1 MTPTQRRFSRSALVN
16 RLAIEHPRAFFFMM
30 FDFSGEEYPQNGS
43 RSGIAMEGDE
53 SAAVEATEGTP
64 LDELK
69 AEESS
74 LWSLLRLLLSGK
86 TLPHLVLV
94 VGLSLMLQLMA
105 VQGSE
110 SMSALGFISLSGGYL
125 LTGMLSGSGRI
136 QGWIQLPDA
145 AESMEQSRIK
155 RLVFSFRICIF
166 PLIMAVVVLFALLAL
181 VGEQGAL
188 GDLTGLL
195 PVLLSSCFVIWAI
208 VQGRG
213 FGRWLASLAASKL
226 PDSEDRVEGG
236 LRRHTI
242 SSYVLLMALSG
253 GLIAGFEWMAGGSL
267 APAQFFLDHALFF
280 VALTAVFV
288 LAWRR
293 SFPARLQASSRSDFH
308 SFSNRWMLLSQ
319 LLIAWHLLTV
329 WRHWTITPS
338 DGLLMLEEFLLMMF
352 TVLMAIWGLTS
363 RSYRSTMKLVNSNNA
378 LPVGLAFGYAYA
390 GSVAMLT
397 TVLDDVRN
405 VMMAGHIVVVLTFL
419 WMQPRVLAAT
429 MGGVKATERIQQVVE
444 EAVPIVEAQALPE
457 GEPDEALDSAT
468 VSQTEDASDDSKDDT
483 TPQSIGEG
491 VSWTDPDVLASD
503 VSWDD
508 DEIEL
513 LD

>member
-16 RLAIEHPRAFFFMM
+16 RLAIEHARAFFFMM

-64 LDELK
+64 LDKLK

-86 TLPHLVLV
+86 TLPHLVLI
-94 VGLSLMLQLMA
+94 VGLSMMLQLMA
-105 VQGSE
+105 VQGNE

-145 AESMEQSRIK
+145 AESSDQGRIK
-155 RLVFSFRICIF
+155 RTVFSFRICIF
-166 PLIMAVVVLFALLAL
+166 PLIMSAVVLLALLAL

-195 PVLLSSCFVIWAI
+195 PVLLSSCFVVWAI

-242 SSYVLLMALSG
+242 SSYVLLMALAG

-267 APAQFFLDHALFF
+267 APRQFFLDHALFF
-280 VALTAVFV
+280 IALTAVFV

-319 LLIAWHLLTV
+319 LLIAWHLITV
-329 WRHWTITPS
+329 WRHWAITPS
-338 DGLLMLEEFLLMMF
+338 NGLLMMEEFLLMMF

-405 VMMAGHIVVVLTFL
+405 VMMAGHVVVVLTFL

-457 GEPDEALDSAT
+457 EEPDEALDSAT
-468 VSQTEDASDDSKDDT
+468 VSKTEDAGDAPKDDT
-483 TPQSIGEG
+483 PPQSIGEG
-491 VSWTDPDVLASD
+491 VSWTDPDVLAND

>member
-1 MTPTQRRFSRSALVN
+1 
-16 RLAIEHPRAFFFMM
+16 
-30 FDFSGEEYPQNGS
+30 
-43 RSGIAMEGDE
+43 MEGDE

-64 LDELK
+64 LDKLK

-86 TLPHLVLV
+86 TLPHLVLI
-94 VGLSLMLQLMA
+94 VGLSMMLQLMA
-105 VQGSE
+105 VQGNE

-145 AESMEQSRIK
+145 AESSDQGRIK
-155 RLVFSFRICIF
+155 RTVFSFRICIF
-166 PLIMAVVVLFALLAL
+166 PLIMSAVVLLALLAL

-195 PVLLSSCFVIWAI
+195 PVLLSSCFVVWAI

-242 SSYVLLMALSG
+242 SSYVLLMALAG

-267 APAQFFLDHALFF
+267 APRQFFLDHALFF
-280 VALTAVFV
+280 IALTAVFV

-319 LLIAWHLLTV
+319 LLIAWHLITV
-329 WRHWTITPS
+329 WRHWAITPS
-338 DGLLMLEEFLLMMF
+338 NGLLMMEEFLLMMF

-405 VMMAGHIVVVLTFL
+405 VMMAGHVVVVLTFL

-457 GEPDEALDSAT
+457 EEPDEALDSAT
-468 VSQTEDASDDSKDDT
+468 VSKTEDAGDAPKDDT
-483 TPQSIGEG
+483 PPQSIGEG
-491 VSWTDPDVLASD
+491 VSWTDPDVLAND

>member
-1 MTPTQRRFSRSALVN
+1 
-16 RLAIEHPRAFFFMM
+16 M
-30 FDFSGEEYPQNGS
+30 FDFSDEEYPQNGS

-53 SAAVEATEGTP
+53 SAPVKATEGTP

-74 LWSLLRLLLSGK
+74 LWGLLRLLLSGK
-86 TLPHLVLV
+86 TLPHLVLI
-94 VGLSLMLQLMA
+94 VGLSLLLQMMA
-105 VQGSE
+105 VAGSE

-145 AESMEQSRIK
+145 ADSPDQGRIK
-155 RLVFSFRICIF
+155 RTVFSFRICIF
-166 PLIMAVVVLFALLAL
+166 PLTMSVVVLLALLAL

-195 PVLLSSCFVIWAI
+195 PVLLSSCFVVWAI

-226 PDSEDRVEGG
+226 PEAEDRVEGG

-242 SSYVLLMALSG
+242 SSYVLLMALAG

-267 APAQFFLDHALFF
+267 VPAEFFLDHAIFF
-280 VALTAVFV
+280 VALTGVFV

-293 SFPARLQASSRSDFH
+293 SYPGRLQASSRSDFH

-329 WRHWTITPS
+329 WRHWVIAPS
-338 DGLLMLEEFLLMMF
+338 NSLLMLEEFLLMMF

-378 LPVGLAFGYAYA
+378 LPIGLAFGYAYA

-397 TVLDDVRN
+397 TVLNDVRT
-405 VMMAGHIVVVLTFL
+405 VMMAGHLVVVLTFL
-419 WMQPRVLAAT
+419 WMQPRVLEAT

-444 EAVPIVEAQALPE
+444 EAMPAVEGQDLPDGDAAETSDSETVAQAV
-457 GEPDEALDSAT
+457 DT
-468 VSQTEDASDDSKDDT
+468 DDVSKDDA
-483 TPQSIGEG
+483 TPPSIGEG
-491 VSWTDPDVLASD
+491 VTWSEPEVLAND

>member
-1 MTPTQRRFSRSALVN
+1 
-16 RLAIEHPRAFFFMM
+16 M

-43 RSGIAMEGDE
+43 RSGIAMEGEE

-86 TLPHLVLV
+86 TLPHLVLI
-94 VGLSLMLQLMA
+94 VGLSMMLQLMA

-125 LTGMLSGSGRI
+125 LTGMLSGIGRI
-136 QGWIQLPDA
+136 QRWIQLPDA
-145 AESMEQSRIK
+145 AEPTEQSRIK

-166 PLIMAVVVLFALLAL
+166 PLIMAGVVLLALLAL

-195 PVLLSSCFVIWAI
+195 PMLLSSCFVVWAI

-226 PDSEDRVEGG
+226 PGPEDRVEGG

-242 SSYVLLMALSG
+242 SSYVLLVALSG
-253 GLIAGFEWMAGGSL
+253 GLIAGFEWMAGTSL
-267 APAQFFLDHALFF
+267 SPAQFFLDHALFF
-280 VALTAVFV
+280 VALTAVFL

-293 SFPARLQASSRSDFH
+293 SFSARLQASSRSDFH

-338 DGLLMLEEFLLMMF
+338 NGLLMFEEFLLMMF

-397 TVLDDVRN
+397 TVLNDVRN

-429 MGGVKATERIQQVVE
+429 MGGVKANERIQQVVE
-444 EAVPIVEAQALPE
+444 EAVSVAE
-457 GEPDEALDSAT
+457 GQELAEEEPDEVLESAA
-468 VSQTEDASDDSKDDT
+468 VDLAVDAGDVSKDDA
-483 TPQSIGEG
+483 TPPSIGEG
-491 VSWTDPDVLASD
+491 VSWTEPEVLASD

>member
-1 MTPTQRRFSRSALVN
+1 
-16 RLAIEHPRAFFFMM
+16 
-30 FDFSGEEYPQNGS
+30 
-43 RSGIAMEGDE
+43 
-53 SAAVEATEGTP
+53 
-64 LDELK
+64 
-69 AEESS
+69 
-74 LWSLLRLLLSGK
+74 
-86 TLPHLVLV
+86 
-94 VGLSLMLQLMA
+94 
-105 VQGSE
+105 
-110 SMSALGFISLSGGYL
+110 
-125 LTGMLSGSGRI
+125 
-136 QGWIQLPDA
+136 
-145 AESMEQSRIK
+145 
-155 RLVFSFRICIF
+155 
-166 PLIMAVVVLFALLAL
+166 
-181 VGEQGAL
+181 
-188 GDLTGLL
+188 
-195 PVLLSSCFVIWAI
+195 
-208 VQGRG
+208 
-213 FGRWLASLAASKL
+213 
-226 PDSEDRVEGG
+226 
-236 LRRHTI
+236 
-242 SSYVLLMALSG
+242 
-253 GLIAGFEWMAGGSL
+253 
-267 APAQFFLDHALFF
+267 
-280 VALTAVFV
+280 
-288 LAWRR
+288 
-293 SFPARLQASSRSDFH
+293 
-308 SFSNRWMLLSQ
+308 MLLSQ
-319 LLIAWHLLTV
+319 LLIAWHLITV
-329 WRHWTITPS
+329 WRHWAITPS
-338 DGLLMLEEFLLMMF
+338 NGLLMLEEFLLMMF

-468 VSQTEDASDDSKDDT
+468 VSQTEDASVDSKDDT

>member
-1 MTPTQRRFSRSALVN
+1 
-16 RLAIEHPRAFFFMM
+16 
-30 FDFSGEEYPQNGS
+30 
-43 RSGIAMEGDE
+43 MEGDE

-64 LDELK
+64 LDKLK

-86 TLPHLVLV
+86 TLPHLVLI
-94 VGLSLMLQLMA
+94 VGLSMMLQLMA
-105 VQGSE
+105 VQGNE

-145 AESMEQSRIK
+145 AESSDQGRIK
-155 RLVFSFRICIF
+155 RTVFSFRICIF
-166 PLIMAVVVLFALLAL
+166 PLIMSAVVLLALLAL

-195 PVLLSSCFVIWAI
+195 PVLLSSCFVVWAI

-242 SSYVLLMALSG
+242 SSYVLLMALAG

-267 APAQFFLDHALFF
+267 APRQFFLDHALFF
-280 VALTAVFV
+280 IALTAVFV

-293 SFPARLQASSRSDFH
+293 SFPGRLQASSRSDFH

-319 LLIAWHLLTV
+319 LLIAWHLITV
-329 WRHWTITPS
+329 WRHWAITPS
-338 DGLLMLEEFLLMMF
+338 NGLLMMEEFLLMMF

-397 TVLDDVRN
+397 AVLDDVRN

-429 MGGVKATERIQQVVE
+429 MGGVKVTERIQQVVE

-457 GEPDEALDSAT
+457 EEPDEALDSAT
-468 VSQTEDASDDSKDDT
+468 VSKTEDAGDAPKDDT
-483 TPQSIGEG
+483 PPQSIGEG
-491 VSWTDPDVLASD
+491 VSWTDPDVLAND

>member
-1 MTPTQRRFSRSALVN
+1 
-16 RLAIEHPRAFFFMM
+16 M

-43 RSGIAMEGDE
+43 RSGIAMEGGE
-53 SAAVEATEGTP
+53 SAPVEATEGTP

-86 TLPHLVLV
+86 TLPHLVLI
-94 VGLSLMLQLMA
+94 VGLSLLLQMMA
-105 VQGSE
+105 VAGSE

-145 AESMEQSRIK
+145 ADSPDQGQIK
-155 RLVFSFRICIF
+155 RIVFSFRICIF
-166 PLIMAVVVLFALLAL
+166 PLTMSVVVLLALLAL

-195 PVLLSSCFVIWAI
+195 PVLLSSCFVVWAI

-226 PDSEDRVEGG
+226 PEAGDRVEGG
-236 LRRHTI
+236 LRRHTAF
-242 SSYVLLMALSG
+242 SYLLLMGLAG
-253 GLIAGFEWMAGGSL
+253 GLIAGFQWMAGGSL

-293 SFPARLQASSRSDFH
+293 SYPGRLHASSRSDFH

-329 WRHWTITPS
+329 WRHWVIAPS
-338 DGLLMLEEFLLMMF
+338 NSLLMLEEFLLMMF

-378 LPVGLAFGYAYA
+378 LPIGLAFGYAYA

-397 TVLDDVRN
+397 TVLTDVRN
-405 VMMAGHIVVVLTFL
+405 VMMAGHLVVVLTFL
-419 WMQPRVLAAT
+419 WMQPRVLEAT

-444 EAVPIVEAQALPE
+444 DAMPAVEGQDIPDGDAAETPDSETMAQA
-457 GEPDEALDSAT
+457 
-468 VSQTEDASDDSKDDT
+468 VDADDVSKDDA
-483 TPQSIGEG
+483 TPPSIGEG
-491 VSWTDPDVLASD
+491 VSWSEPEVLAND

>member
-1 MTPTQRRFSRSALVN
+1 
-16 RLAIEHPRAFFFMM
+16 
-30 FDFSGEEYPQNGS
+30 
-43 RSGIAMEGDE
+43 MEGDE

-86 TLPHLVLV
+86 TLPHLVLI
-94 VGLSLMLQLMA
+94 VGLSLLLQMMA
-105 VQGSE
+105 VAGSE

-125 LTGMLSGSGRI
+125 LTGLLSGSGRI
-136 QGWIQLPDA
+136 QRWIQLPEA
-145 AESMEQSRIK
+145 AESPEHGRLK
-155 RLVFSFRICIF
+155 RLVFSFRICLF
-166 PLIMAVVVLFALLAL
+166 PLIMAAVVLVALLAL

-195 PVLLSSCFVIWAI
+195 PMVLSSCFVVWAI

-226 PDSEDRVEGG
+226 PEAQDRAEGG
-236 LRRHTI
+236 LRRH
-242 SSYVLLMALSG
+242 SVLSYVLLMALAG
-253 GLIAGFEWMAGGSL
+253 GLIAAFEWMAGTSL
-267 APAQFFLDHALFF
+267 APAQFFVDHAIFF
-280 VALTAVFV
+280 VALTAVFL

-329 WRHWTITPS
+329 WRHWAITPS

-363 RSYRSTMKLVNSNNA
+363 RSYRSTLKLVNANNA

-397 TVLDDVRN
+397 TVLNDVRN

-444 EAVPIVEAQALPE
+444 DAVPTVEEQQASAPQTDQVSQSDESPREENIQDIEE
-457 GEPDEALDSAT
+457 GEA
-468 VSQTEDASDDSKDDT
+468 

-491 VSWTDPDVLASD
+491 VSWSEPEVLASD

>member
-1 MTPTQRRFSRSALVN
+1 
-16 RLAIEHPRAFFFMM
+16 M

-53 SAAVEATEGTP
+53 SAPVEATEGTP

-86 TLPHLVLV
+86 TLPHLVLI
-94 VGLSLMLQLMA
+94 VGLSLLLQMMA
-105 VQGSE
+105 VAGSE
-110 SMSALGFISLSGGYL
+110 SMSALGFLSLSGGYL
-125 LTGMLSGSGRI
+125 LTGLLSGSGRI
-136 QGWIQLPDA
+136 QGWIQLPDT
-145 AESMEQSRIK
+145 AESPEQGRIK
-155 RLVFSFRICIF
+155 RLVFSFRICLF
-166 PLIMAVVVLFALLAL
+166 PLIMSAVVLLALLAL

-195 PVLLSSCFVIWAI
+195 PMVLSSCFVVWAI

-226 PDSEDRVEGG
+226 PEAEDRIEGG

-242 SSYVLLMALSG
+242 SSYVLLMALAG

-267 APAQFFLDHALFF
+267 APRQFFLDHALFF
-280 VALTAVFV
+280 VALTGIFV

-338 DGLLMLEEFLLMMF
+338 NSLLMLEEFLLMMF

-363 RSYRSTMKLVNSNNA
+363 RSYRSAMKLVNANNA

-397 TVLDDVRN
+397 TVLNDVRN

-444 EAVPIVEAQALPE
+444 QAVPIVEAQELPE
-457 GEPDEALDSAT
+457 GEPDEATDSEAVAQT
-468 VSQTEDASDDSKDDT
+468 VDADDVSMDDT
-483 TPQSIGEG
+483 SPQSIGEG
-491 VSWTDPDVLASD
+491 VSWTEPDVLAGD

>member
-1 MTPTQRRFSRSALVN
+1 
-16 RLAIEHPRAFFFMM
+16 
-30 FDFSGEEYPQNGS
+30 
-43 RSGIAMEGDE
+43 MEGDE

-105 VQGSE
+105 LQGSE

-226 PDSEDRVEGG
+226 PDSKDRVEGG

-242 SSYVLLMALSG
+242 FSYVLLMALAG
-253 GLIAGFEWMAGGSL
+253 GLIAGFEWLAGGSL

-280 VALTAVFV
+280 FALTAVFV

-293 SFPARLQASSRSDFH
+293 SFPARLQASSRYDFH

-397 TVLDDVRN
+397 TVLNDVKN

-444 EAVPIVEAQALPE
+444 EAVPIVEDQALPE
-457 GEPDEALDSAT
+457 GEPDEALDSAP
-468 VSQTEDASDDSKDDT
+468 VSQTEASDDASKDDT

-491 VSWTDPDVLASD
+491 VSWTDPEVLASD

>member
-16 RLAIEHPRAFFFMM
+16 RLAIEHARAFFFMM

-64 LDELK
+64 LDKLK

-86 TLPHLVLV
+86 TLPHLVLI
-94 VGLSLMLQLMA
+94 VGLSMMLQLMA
-105 VQGSE
+105 VQGNE

-145 AESMEQSRIK
+145 AESSDQGRIK
-155 RLVFSFRICIF
+155 RTVFSFRICIF
-166 PLIMAVVVLFALLAL
+166 PLIMSAVVLLALLAL

-195 PVLLSSCFVIWAI
+195 PVLLSSCFVVWAI

-242 SSYVLLMALSG
+242 SSYVLLMALAG

-267 APAQFFLDHALFF
+267 APRQFFLDHALFF
-280 VALTAVFV
+280 IALTAVFV

-293 SFPARLQASSRSDFH
+293 SFPGRLQASSRSDFH

-319 LLIAWHLLTV
+319 LLIAWHLITV
-329 WRHWTITPS
+329 WRHWAITPS
-338 DGLLMLEEFLLMMF
+338 NGLLMLEEFLLMMF

-405 VMMAGHIVVVLTFL
+405 VMMAGHVVVVLTFL

-429 MGGVKATERIQQVVE
+429 MGGVKVTERIQQVVE

-457 GEPDEALDSAT
+457 EEPDEALDSAT
-468 VSQTEDASDDSKDDT
+468 VSKTEDAGDAPKDDT

-491 VSWTDPDVLASD
+491 VSWTDPDVLAND

-508 DEIEL
+508 DETEL